1 MFNKKYFIIKLAL
14 IPSMRLFESAKMVKM
29 HWRDK
34 STCFFLFGA
43 FCFIFAGERHLPQ
56 HFSLMIVT
64 ISVERF
70 QSNPKCGTLNCNN
83 DTQRSMELVNDLKY
97 YALNAPILANSRESV
112 DSTCPDQSRSCQCHS
127 RRERYPPF
135 PLLSPLPFFKQS
147 MTSEE
152 QCVDCSTARIRIME
166 TLAPR

>member
-1 MFNKKYFIIKLAL
+1 MNSIRDIIWQCKNGKEALQRQKHLA
-14 IPSMRLFESAKMVKM
+14 
-29 HWRDK
+29 
-34 STCFFLFGA
+34 FLFGA
-43 FCFIFAGERHLPQ
+43 FFASFSLERDKPPPQ
-56 HFSLMIVT
+56 HISLVMVT
-64 ISVERF
+64 ISMERF
-70 QSNPKCGTLNCNN
+70 QRNPKCRTLNCNN
-83 DTQRSMELVNDLKY
+83 DTQRTTELLNDFKY
-97 YALNAPILANSRESV
+97 YALNAPILANTRESV
-112 DSTCPDQSRSCQCHS
+112 DSTCPDQSWSCQCHS